1 MSFNCQRPLEYILT
15 RISSYL
21 FVFHETRG
29 GGGGGKGR
37 GSWWGFPPWLFKF
50 KSDYL
55 VKPKINNS
63 FQEL

>member
-29 GGGGGKGR
+29 GGRGGGGEGGR
-37 GSWWGFPPWLFKF
+37 VGVLGRDSRPGFSSSSLT
-50 KSDYL
+50 
-55 VKPKINNS
+55 I
-63 FQEL
+63 

>member
-29 GGGGGKGR
+29 GGRGEGGRVGVLGR
-37 GSWWGFPPWLFKF
+37 DSRPGFSSSSLT
-50 KSDYL
+50 
-55 VKPKINNS
+55 I
-63 FQEL
+63 